1 MGLDHHAV
9 QGDFAPECVPSVEG
23 WGGSPELKN
32 DVSAARCPAHARA
45 TKTLHHFEIAP
56 LRLLRMRARRPR
68 RSCHHGRN
76 AHAEFLGRRIGECRH
91 VLTPFAFATAS
102 FLSELECTFRSRH
115 LRRVS
120 EQASCASRS

>member
-56 LRLLRMRARRPR
+56 VRIAPLIGTGLRTGCRFKGRAPSYDLRDQE
-68 RSCHHGRN
+68 GR
-76 AHAEFLGRRIGECRH
+76 
-91 VLTPFAFATAS
+91 
-102 FLSELECTFRSRH
+102 
-115 LRRVS
+115 
-120 EQASCASRS
+120 